1 MKKIF
6 FTILL
11 QLFLSAIAQELDLG
25 FWEKFDDEILISNI
39 VQSYNNN
46 LDLKIAN
53 SKIKESEK
61 IVKLSLSQ
69 ELPTLS
75 FDGLMGRTFASSN
88 LERGKNNFA
97 INNYKLTRFLL
108 PLSVSWEV
116 DIWGK
121 NRLKT
126 KSTKQSLKMIEQ
138 DKKATLVL
146 LETSIAANYYNLIKI
161 DKLIELE
168 QDLYN
173 LNSSLLT
180 LVEKKEKTGLASPLD
195 VLSVKEV
202 LIESRQ
208 KIDNLE
214 AKREV
219 LENQTG
225 YLLGDKLL
233 SKIERK
239 DFSKVKLIENFP
251 FELNSNIIFNRPD
264 VISAK
269 ENILRADYNAKA
281 AKREFLPAFT
291 VSGTLGFNGYN
302 TLSKLFASNTGLA
315 ELWVIPQFDI
325 IDGNR
330 KYNFLKLKKL
340 ELDRSY
346 LEYDRAVLASIEE
359 VNDSLVLLKN
369 ENKNYE
375 LSKNNLDIA
384 NKKAKLNLSNKQYGL
399 ASEIDYILYQTKQI
413 IAQQKYVSDKI
424 NYIISMVSLYKTVGG
439 INFIDSL

>member
-25 FWEKFDDEILISNI
+25 FWKKFDDEILISNI

-375 LSKNNLDIA
+375 LSKDNLDIA